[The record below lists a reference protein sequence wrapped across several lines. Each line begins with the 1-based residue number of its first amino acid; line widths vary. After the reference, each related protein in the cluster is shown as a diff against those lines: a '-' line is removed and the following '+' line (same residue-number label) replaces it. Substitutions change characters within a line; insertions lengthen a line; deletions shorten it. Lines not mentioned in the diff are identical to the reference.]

1 MLNGTTIAGAV
12 EAATANA
19 ATTNT
24 TPDTIKIFGFPLDP
38 GTLLAAGMQ
47 ALAVLA
53 VLLVAWVVSVW
64 VQRLVHRA
72 LERAKFDA
80 TLTKFFARVAKI
92 TILVLA
98 VLACLN
104 YFNFETTSFAAIL
117 AAAGFAIG
125 LAFQGSL
132 SNFSSGI
139 MLLVFRPFRVG
150 DAVNVAGQLGI
161 VHEIELF
168 TTTMDTFDNRRIII
182 PNGEIFGATIENITF
197 HPKRRVDVPVGT
209 AYDANLDK
217 VRQVLEKAAESVPG
231 RLEDEPTQVV
241 LLELG
246 ASSIDWQVRVWAP
259 TKDYFPV
266 KEAAIRAV
274 KMALDEAGISIPFP
288 QMDIHYDKL
297 PEGE

>member
-1 MLNGTTIAGAV
+1 MADEAQETIELLG
-12 EAATANA
+12 
-19 ATTNT
+19 
-24 TPDTIKIFGFPLDP
+24 IQLDP
-38 GTLLAAGMQ
+38 AQLLAVGLK
-47 ALAVLA
+47 ALGVLV
-53 VLLVAWVVSVW
+53 VLFAAWVVSVW
-64 VQRLVHRA
+64 VQRLVARG

-92 TILVLA
+92 TILILA

-104 YFNFETTSFAAIL
+104 YFNFQTTSFAALL

-139 MLLVFRPFRVG
+139 MLLVFRPYKVG
-150 DAVNVAGQLGI
+150 DVVNVAGQLGK
-161 VHEIELF
+161 VDEIELF
-168 TTTMDTFDNRRIII
+168 TTTLDTFDNRRIII

-209 AYDANLDK
+209 AYDADLDK
-217 VRQVLEKAAESVPG
+217 VREVLEKAAEGVPG

-259 TKDYFPV
+259 TEDFFPV
-266 KEAAIRAV
+266 KEATIRAV

>member
-1 MLNGTTIAGAV
+1 MPDETQETIEVLG
-12 EAATANA
+12 
-19 ATTNT
+19 
-24 TPDTIKIFGFPLDP
+24 IQLDP
-38 GTLLAAGMQ
+38 AEI
-47 ALAVLA
+47 LAVGLKA
-53 VLLVAWVVSVW
+53 LGVLVVLFAAWVVSIW
-64 VQRLVHRA
+64 VQRLVARG

-80 TLTKFFARVAKI
+80 TLTKFFARIAKI

-98 VLACLN
+98 ILACLN
-104 YFNFETTSFAAIL
+104 YFNFQTTSFAAIL

-139 MLLVFRPFRVG
+139 MLLVFRPYKVG
-150 DAVNVAGQLGI
+150 DVVNVAGQLGK
-161 VHEIELF
+161 VDEIELF

-209 AYDANLDK
+209 AYGANLDR
-217 VRQVLEKAAESVPG
+217 VREVLEKAAESVPG

-246 ASSIDWQVRVWAP
+246 GSSIDWQVRVWAP
-259 TKDYFPV
+259 TADYFPV
-266 KEAAIRAV
+266 KEATIRAV